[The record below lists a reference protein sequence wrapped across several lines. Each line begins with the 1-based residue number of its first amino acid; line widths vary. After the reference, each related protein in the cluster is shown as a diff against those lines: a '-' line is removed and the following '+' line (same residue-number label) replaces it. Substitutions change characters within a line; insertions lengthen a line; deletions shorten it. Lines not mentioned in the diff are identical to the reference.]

1 MSQQMKCVGPDSE
14 QAGKAKSCVG
24 CINQSACANN
34 ARNSGDL
41 TAELVH
47 ERLSGVKHVIMVL
60 SGKGGVSCQLAAAL
74 ANEGRDVGLLDID
87 ICGPSV
93 PQMLG
98 LKGRGIHQSST
109 GWTPV
114 FVDVGAGTG
123 ELGVMSVG
131 FMLPDDDNAVI
142 WRGPRKSGLIRQF
155 LTEVDWGEL
164 DYLIID
170 TPPGTSDEHISVAQ
184 YLKMVDIGAIVVT
197 TPQEVSMQ
205 DVRKELN
212 FCAKT
217 KIRVIGVLENMNQ
230 LLIPLSHLNFVERK
244 TGRDQTEYVRG
255 VLQQC
260 DLQQCDASI
269 TIFQCALDNSPQSM
283 AARFNV
289 PYLGALPL
297 DPSLQRACESG
308 TCLVCQCQQHSP
320 AFTPF
325 VRLVDTMLSIITA
338 NKAKIPSQA

>member
-1 MSQQMKCVGPDSE
+1 M
-14 QAGKAKSCVG
+14 
-24 CINQSACANN
+24 
-34 ARNSGDL
+34 
-41 TAELVH
+41 
-47 ERLSGVKHVIMVL
+47 
-60 SGKGGVSCQLAAAL
+60 
-74 ANEGRDVGLLDID
+74 GLLDID

-114 FVDVGAGTG
+114 FVDVGAAAG

-142 WRGPRKSGLIRQF
+142 WRGPRKSGLIKQF

-184 YLKMVDIGAIVVT
+184 YLKMADVGAIVVT

-217 KIRVIGVLENMNQ
+217 KIRVIGVVENMNQ
-230 LLIPLSHLNFVERK
+230 LLIPLSQLNFVERK

-255 VLQQC
+255 LLQQC

-269 TIFQCALDNSPQSM
+269 TIFQCALENSPQSM
-283 AARFNV
+283 AVRFNV

-297 DPSLQRACESG
+297 DPSLQRACETG
-308 TCLVCQCQQHSP
+308 TCLICQQHSP

-325 VRLVDTMLSIITA
+325 VRVVDTMLSIITA
-338 NKAKIPSQA
+338 NKAKIPSQT

>member
-1 MSQQMKCVGPDSE
+1 
-14 QAGKAKSCVG
+14 
-24 CINQSACANN
+24 
-34 ARNSGDL
+34 
-41 TAELVH
+41 
-47 ERLSGVKHVIMVL
+47 
-60 SGKGGVSCQLAAAL
+60 
-74 ANEGRDVGLLDID
+74 
-87 ICGPSV
+87 
-93 PQMLG
+93 
-98 LKGRGIHQSST
+98 
-109 GWTPV
+109 
-114 FVDVGAGTG
+114 
-123 ELGVMSVG
+123 
-131 FMLPDDDNAVI
+131 
-142 WRGPRKSGLIRQF
+142 
-155 LTEVDWGEL
+155 
-164 DYLIID
+164 
-170 TPPGTSDEHISVAQ
+170 
-184 YLKMVDIGAIVVT
+184 
-197 TPQEVSMQ
+197 MQ

-217 KIRVIGVLENMNQ
+217 KIRVIGVLENMNH

-289 PYLGALPL
+289 PYLGALPR

>member
-1 MSQQMKCVGPDSE
+1 
-14 QAGKAKSCVG
+14 
-24 CINQSACANN
+24 
-34 ARNSGDL
+34 
-41 TAELVH
+41 
-47 ERLSGVKHVIMVL
+47 
-60 SGKGGVSCQLAAAL
+60 
-74 ANEGRDVGLLDID
+74 
-87 ICGPSV
+87 
-93 PQMLG
+93 MLG

-255 VLQQC
+255 
-260 DLQQCDASI
+260 
-269 TIFQCALDNSPQSM
+269 CALDNSPQSM

>member
-1 MSQQMKCVGPDSE
+1 
-14 QAGKAKSCVG
+14 
-24 CINQSACANN
+24 
-34 ARNSGDL
+34 
-41 TAELVH
+41 
-47 ERLSGVKHVIMVL
+47 
-60 SGKGGVSCQLAAAL
+60 
-74 ANEGRDVGLLDID
+74 
-87 ICGPSV
+87 
-93 PQMLG
+93 
-98 LKGRGIHQSST
+98 
-109 GWTPV
+109 
-114 FVDVGAGTG
+114 
-123 ELGVMSVG
+123 
-131 FMLPDDDNAVI
+131 
-142 WRGPRKSGLIRQF
+142 
-155 LTEVDWGEL
+155 
-164 DYLIID
+164 
-170 TPPGTSDEHISVAQ
+170 
-184 YLKMVDIGAIVVT
+184 
-197 TPQEVSMQ
+197 MQ

-325 VRLVDTMLSIITA
+325 VRLVDNALYYHCQQSQNTQPGIDQSSIIFRLFAAGLSWSSPPAEQLHAVTSEFVWGA
-338 NKAKIPSQA
+338 R

>member
-1 MSQQMKCVGPDSE
+1 M
-14 QAGKAKSCVG
+14 
-24 CINQSACANN
+24 
-34 ARNSGDL
+34 
-41 TAELVH
+41 
-47 ERLSGVKHVIMVL
+47 
-60 SGKGGVSCQLAAAL
+60 
-74 ANEGRDVGLLDID
+74 
-87 ICGPSV
+87 
-93 PQMLG
+93 
-98 LKGRGIHQSST
+98 
-109 GWTPV
+109 
-114 FVDVGAGTG
+114 
-123 ELGVMSVG
+123 
-131 FMLPDDDNAVI
+131 
-142 WRGPRKSGLIRQF
+142 
-155 LTEVDWGEL
+155 
-164 DYLIID
+164 
-170 TPPGTSDEHISVAQ
+170 
-184 YLKMVDIGAIVVT
+184 T

-338 NKAKIPSQA
+338 NKAKIPRHRPIKHHLSPICCWSQLVFTSCRVAACSDFGVRLGGAVILVET